1 MYCPSCGL
9 SVENAAKF
17 CPRCGSG
24 LSPAPPPASVPPTY
38 LPPGM
43 SMVNSNTIR
52 WMFIQNMWKDTYV
65 LKVIESVFAVT
76 CAVMSIVAF
85 LCSLSNGLE
94 EALPLLFFIGVLP
107 FAILSIIGVL
117 SWVLLCAIKGGKQY
131 FEFFMNDTS
140 ILFNGGSMSNMTTFF
155 KDVKHIKTRRKSGL
169 IIVGTAV
176 TRNTIYA
183 SPEQYEFVL
192 NYLCTHCPAAQL
204 KDKR

>member
-155 KDVKHIKTRRKSGL
+155 KDQTLYSSIDYNHELAHFYGYGKD
-169 IIVGTAV
+169 
-176 TRNTIYA
+176 
-183 SPEQYEFVL
+183 VL
-192 NYLCTHCPAAQL
+192 KKVCTKLSVHSLPRGAAQG
-204 KDKR
+204 